1 MAVLKQIE
9 IDGKRVNFMASAR
22 TPRIYRQRFQRD
34 VILDIKSLRDRYEV
48 VKDSEEQFS
57 ALDLTMFENMAYVM
71 AKQADPTIPDTIVD
85 WLDGF
90 NTFDIYEVLPQ
101 LMDLWKMNR
110 AGMSQSKKKEDRPN
124 ASSTQRSWNCAWGNS
139 ALPGSLMSTH
149 TAWSSTCS

>member
-71 AKQADPTIPDTIVD
+71 AKQADPTIPDTID
-85 WLDGF
+85 EWLDGF

-110 AGMSQSKKKEDRPN
+110 AGMSQSKKK
-124 ASSTQRSWNCAWGNS
+124 
-139 ALPGSLMSTH
+139 
-149 TAWSSTCS
+149 